1 MHYQHAMEKA
11 SRLLEQDNSRSFD
24 ESLSLI
30 LLEKF
35 IYSDAF
41 SKNMTA
47 LGHEVRELIWD
58 LEPLQKKWAKENKLS
73 TDEKN
78 WMLACTLDQIEKF
91 QPEILYFQDVY
102 GLPHEV
108 RKSIKER
115 FPFIKLVVLHKGF
128 PSHLD
133 ELGDFDL
140 IFAGSPGIAETF
152 TKTGHPN
159 VKLLYHS
166 FDSSITIGEKPKHKR
181 TYPDFAFIGSTG
193 CGLIG
198 SSHKTRYFML
208 LKLLEQTE
216 LQIWGNEKRHPSSN
230 FCNALNT
237 THSTLWR
244 IINLIPEKLKNYL
257 SNSRFTPKYL
267 SSKIEQ
273 TLVEKQAALLLT
285 KFGQRGVETMIQQ
298 NVLPKRLRTLAE
310 SCLAEWRE
318 VQAYGFQEPICDVPL
333 THRFDT
339 SIPLFPFSSLYPN
352 RVHEPIFGNE
362 MYELLKFAH
371 ITFNIHTDAVH
382 NEVANM
388 RMFETT
394 GVGGCLLTDTGNNLT
409 KLFEADT
416 EVVTYKSV
424 DECVEKV
431 SYLRDNVKVRDDIA
445 RAGQKRTLEQH
456 TTYHRCLEIQEL
468 LDVIL

>member
-1 MHYQHAMEKA
+1 MHYQHAMKKA

-30 LLEKF
+30 LSEKF

-41 SKNMTA
+41 SKNMAT

-58 LEPLQKKWAKENKLS
+58 FKPLQNRWAKENKLS
-73 TDEKN
+73 TDEKD

-91 QPEILYFQDVY
+91 RPEILYFQDVY

-140 IFAGSPGIAETF
+140 IFAGSPSIAETF

-166 FDSSITIGEKPKHKR
+166 FDGSITIGDKPQHASNF
-181 TYPDFAFIGSTG
+181 PNFAFIGSTG
-193 CGLIG
+193 CGLVG
-198 SSHKTRYFML
+198 SNHKKRYFSL
-208 LKLLEQTE
+208 LKLLEQTDLE
-216 LQIWGNEKRHPSSN
+216 IWGNEERHPSSN
-230 FCNALNT
+230 FCEALNT
-237 THSTLWR
+237 TKVNLLK
-244 IINLIPEKLKNYL
+244 IINLIPEKILEDIC
-257 SNSRFTPKYL
+257 NSRFSPKNL
-267 SSKIEQ
+267 RSKIEQ
-273 TLVEKQAALLLT
+273 SLVEKRASLLLT
-285 KFGQRGVETMIQQ
+285 KFGHRGVETMIQQ
-298 NVLPKRLRTLAE
+298 GVLPNRLRTLAE
-310 SCLAEWRE
+310 SCLGEWRK
-318 VQAYGFQEPICDVPL
+318 VQAFGFQEPVL
-333 THRFDT
+333 GKSETHRFDT
-339 SIPLFPFSSLYPN
+339 SVPLFPLHALYPQ
-352 RVHEPIFGNE
+352 RVHEPTFGNE

-394 GVGGCLLTDTGNNLT
+394 GVGGCLLTDTGENLQD
-409 KLFEADT
+409 LFEADS
-416 EVVTYKSV
+416 EVITYKSV

-431 SYLRDNVKVRDDIA
+431 SYLKENPEIRDEIA
-445 RAGQKRTLEQH
+445 NAGQKRTLNQH
-456 TTYHRCLEIQEL
+456 TTYHRCLEVEHHL
-468 LDVIL
+468 NDIL

>member
-1 MHYQHAMEKA
+1 MHYQHAMRKA
-11 SRLLEQDNSRSFD
+11 SHLLEQDKLQSFD

-30 LLEKF
+30 LSEKF

-58 LEPLQKKWAKENKLS
+58 FEPLQKKWAKENKLS

-102 GLPHEV
+102 GLPHKV

-115 FPFIKLVVLHKGF
+115 FPFIKVVVLHKGF

-166 FDSSITIGEKPKHKR
+166 FDGSITIREKPKHIG

-193 CGLIG
+193 CGLVG
-198 SSHKTRYFML
+198 SNHKKRYHTLSQLMEKTDLEVWANEVRCGADFEKSL
-208 LKLLEQTE
+208 STAKRWPSKLLNKIPTAFLEKFLKTPFLRNSLKDKAEQ
-216 LQIWGNEKRHPSSN
+216 I
-230 FCNALNT
+230 
-237 THSTLWR
+237 
-244 IINLIPEKLKNYL
+244 
-257 SNSRFTPKYL
+257 
-267 SSKIEQ
+267 
-273 TLVEKQAALLLT
+273 LVEKKALLLFS
-285 KFGQRGVETMIQQ
+285 KYGEKGLETLIQA
-298 NVLPKRLRTLAE
+298 NHLPHRLRPLAE
-310 SCLAEWRE
+310 SFLAQWRSA
-318 VQAYGFQEPICDVPL
+318 QIFGFQEPICDQPCSYK
-333 THRFDT
+333 FDS
-339 SIPLFPFSSLYPN
+339 SIPLFPLSSLYPS
-352 RVHEPIFGNE
+352 RVHEPVFGNE
-362 MYELLKFAH
+362 MYELLKFSH
-371 ITFNIHTDAVH
+371 ITFNIHTDAVQ
-382 NEVANM
+382 NEVANI

-394 GVGGCLLTDTGNNLT
+394 GVGGCLLTDTGRNLND
-409 KLFEADT
+409 LFDPDT

-431 SYLRDNVKVRDDIA
+431 SYLRDNKKVRDEIA
-445 RAGQKRTLEQH
+445 RAGQKRTLDQH
-456 TTYHRCLEIQEL
+456 TTYHRCIEIQEHF
-468 LDVIL
+468 DTSV